1 MTFDRELSLA
11 RSLARQAGDL
21 AIEYRRHGIQAEDK
35 PDDSP
40 VTKADRDAEKLFS
53 AGFLA
58 AFPDDGLLGEEGAD
72 RAGTSG
78 RRWIIDPIDGT
89 RDYVRGNRLW
99 CNLIGLEVDG
109 VVEVGVATFPALEE
123 QYYAIRGRGAWR
135 EFHDQ
140 TTRLHASTID
150 TPERAVACVTQFNNV
165 SKRPFSDQI
174 VPFLARFWAV
184 RSLGGA
190 LDSMFVASGQAELWL
205 EPTAKPWDLAALSL
219 IAKEAD
225 CLYHDYLGNDTIYGG
240 NAVICAPGLEP
251 DVRRFLGLA

>member
-11 RSLARQAGDL
+11 RSLANQAGDL

-35 PDDSP
+35 ADDSP
-40 VTKADRDAEKLFS
+40 VTKADKDAERLFS

-72 RAGTSG
+72 RPGTSG

-135 EFHDQ
+135 SFKDQ

-150 TPERAVACVTQFNNV
+150 APERAVACVLQFNNV
-165 SKRPFSDQI
+165 AKRPLFDKI
-174 VPFLARFWAV
+174 MPFLARFWAV

-190 LDSMFVASGQAELWL
+190 LDAMLVASGQAELWL
-205 EPTAKPWDLAALSL
+205 EPSAKPWDLAAISL
-219 IAKEAD
+219 IAKEAG
-225 CLYHDYLGNDTIYGG
+225 CLYSDYLGNDTIYGG
-240 NAVICAPGLEP
+240 NAVVRTPAIEP
-251 DVRRFLGLA
+251 EVLQLLGLS